1 MMFVATEDW
10 LFAARNLPLVRAA
23 RELGLDP
30 VVVARDHGH
39 RHAIEGAGAR
49 FMPLDWPRQG
59 RSPAA
64 LWHQI
69 EALKRIMLSQRP
81 PIVQFQGMRAA
92 VSGLCAA
99 RLTGIPRTIAAFSGV
114 GHASA
119 QAGVAGDIMRTM
131 LRAAAAIS
139 LKGGPVQA
147 VFDNPD
153 DPQLMGLDPA
163 NSPHVHVMP
172 GQGVDP
178 LVHMPEPMPWAPPL
192 KLVFGS
198 PLLWANGPD
207 LAVQA
212 VGKARAQ
219 GADVSLSL
227 IGAAHAQGKH
237 AVPTEILHGWSRLPG
252 VSWFGPT
259 PDLAQVWRQHHVVI
273 LPSRG
278 GDGLPPILAQAA
290 SASRPVITSDAGGC
304 GSFVRDGIDGRVVA
318 AGDVTSL
325 TEAIMLMARAP
336 GLVERM
342 GRAGREKVLE
352 GYTERKVMEGF
363 KALWRQML
371 TVDNAA

>member
-1 MMFVATEDW
+1 MMFVATDDW
-10 LFAARNLPLVRAA
+10 LFAARHLTLVRAA

-49 FMPLDWPRQG
+49 FVALDWPRQG

-64 LWHQI
+64 LWHQV
-69 EALKRIMLSQRP
+69 EALKRIILSRRP
-81 PIVQFQGMRAA
+81 PIVQFQGLRAA
-92 VSGLCAA
+92 VSGLAAA
-99 RLTGIPRTIAAFSGV
+99 RLAGVPRVVAAFSGI
-114 GHASA
+114 GHAA
-119 QAGVAGDIMRTM
+119 VRAGLAGDIMRTM
-131 LRAAAAIS
+131 LRAAAAIA
-139 LKGGPVQA
+139 LKGGAVHA

-153 DPQLMGLDPA
+153 DPRLLGLDPA
-163 NSPHVHVMP
+163 SSGHVHVMP

-178 LVHMPEPMPWAPPL
+178 LVHMPEAMPWAPPL

-207 LAVQA
+207 LAVEA
-212 VGKARAQ
+212 TRKARAE
-219 GADVSLSL
+219 GADVTLSL
-227 IGAAHAQGKH
+227 IGAAHAPGRH
-237 AVPTEILHGWSRLPG
+237 AVPAGKLDAWSRLPG

-259 PDLAQVWRQHHVVI
+259 PDIGQVWRQHHALM

-290 SASRPVITSDAGGC
+290 SAARPAITSDAGGC
-304 GSFVRDGIDGRVVA
+304 GSFVRDGIDGRVVPTGNV
-318 AGDVTSL
+318 AGL

-363 KALWRQML
+363 KVLWRQML
-371 TVDNAA
+371 SVDSAA

>member
-1 MMFVATEDW
+1 MMFVATQDW
-10 LFAARNLPLVRAA
+10 LFAARHLPLVRAA

-30 VVVARDHGH
+30 VVVASDHGQ
-39 RHAIEGAGAR
+39 RRAVEEAGAR

-64 LWHQI
+64 LRHQI

-92 VSGLCAA
+92 VSGLVAA
-99 RLTGIPRTIAAFSGV
+99 RLAGMPRCIAAFSGL
-114 GHASA
+114 GHSA
-119 QAGVAGDIMRTM
+119 VQAGVAGDMTRMM
-131 LRAAAAIS
+131 LRAVVAMA
-139 LKGGPVQA
+139 LKGGPVHA

-153 DPQLMGLDPA
+153 DPRLLGLDPA
-163 NSPHVHVMP
+163 QSLQVHIMP
-172 GQGVDP
+172 GHGVDP
-178 LVHMPEPMPWAPPL
+178 LVHTPEAMPWAPPL

-207 LAVQA
+207 LAVEA
-212 VGKARAQ
+212 TRKARAQ

-227 IGAAHAQGKH
+227 IGTAYGASKH
-237 AVPTEILHGWSRLPG
+237 AVPGETLLAWSRLPG

-259 PDLAQVWRQHHVVI
+259 PDIAQVWRQHHVLI

-290 SASRPVITSDAGGC
+290 AAARPVITSDADGC
-304 GSFVRDGIDGRVVA
+304 GSFVRDGIDGRVVPRGNVA
-318 AGDVTSL
+318 SL
-325 TEAIMLMARAP
+325 AEAIMLMSRAP

-342 GRAGREKVLE
+342 GRAGREKVLD
-352 GYTERKVMEGF
+352 GYTERKVMESF
-363 KALWRQML
+363 KALWRRML
-371 TVDNAA
+371 AVDNAA